1 MIEIMKVVDKENIFR
16 IICFGAFFITIV
28 MTPWMNSDSL
38 IIPKLISLFCLAL
51 FLIPKLIALKSQL
64 LSNQVMKALS
74 VIILLIVIQMV
85 LVIYISAAPLEQQ
98 IFGRTGRGLGFI
110 TEISLLVVLISST
123 IFIHAQKINILFTFL
138 IFSSTITTV
147 YSVLQRFD
155 LDIFDWTT
163 RTNGIIGT
171 LGNPNFQASFA
182 AMTFF
187 PSIVYVWN
195 YTRGKIYASILVV
208 PILVLIYI
216 SQSTQGYVT
225 LLTSIFIY
233 FLIFYW
239 YRKKLIFSTI
249 SIGFIISIYL
259 AVSGMLN
266 NGPLAK
272 YLYKI
277 SVQSREEMY
286 RTSFTVANE
295 NLFFGV
301 GLDSLGDHYL
311 LYRDEKVA
319 NGIAEFTDNSHNLF
333 LNYAAT
339 GGYPLAFLHLLL
351 TLLVLFSFIKLQ
363 SSIGRFDKK
372 IAALFCAWVCYVQQ
386 SLISPANISMLI
398 WNAII
403 SGTLVGLAAKGYDEV
418 SDLKTS
424 RQKLSLATPFSSFMV
439 ILGIVFCYPYFNVDR
454 QQLTSLRTGNAL
466 LAVQSAKSYPES
478 SIRYT
483 RIGQELI
490 KSNLPGPAL
499 ELARAA
505 VEFNPDAISAWALI
519 LVNNTATLEERIRAK
534 NEILRLDPFNKEVKS
549 LVLDSTLP
557 TN

>member
-1 MIEIMKVVDKENIFR
+1 MKIVDKENTFR

-64 LSNQVMKALS
+64 LSNQAMKALS
-74 VIILLIVIQMV
+74 VIISLIVIQMV
-85 LVIYISAAPLEQQ
+85 LVLYMSEAPLEQQ

-110 TEISLLVVLISST
+110 TEISLLVVLVSSAF
-123 IFIHAQKINILFTFL
+123 FIRAQKIKTLFIFL

-155 LDIFDWTT
+155 LDVFDWTT

-187 PSIVYVWN
+187 PSVVYFWD
-195 YTRGKIYASILVV
+195 YARGKIYASILAV

-225 LLTSIFIY
+225 LLTSVFIY
-233 FLIFYW
+233 FLVFSW
-239 YRKKLIFSTI
+239 YRKKFIFTTI
-249 SIGFIISIYL
+249 SIGFIVSIFL
-259 AVSGMLN
+259 LVSGMLN
-266 NGPLAK
+266 NGPWAK
-272 YLYKI
+272 YLFKA
-277 SVQSREEMY
+277 SVQSRGEMFK
-286 RTSFTVANE
+286 TSFTVANE
-295 NLFFGV
+295 NPFFGV
-301 GLDSLGDHYL
+301 GLDSLGDYYL
-311 LYRDEKVA
+311 LYRDETVA

-333 LNYAAT
+333 LNYAST
-339 GGYPLAFLHLLL
+339 GGYPLGFLHLLL
-351 TLLVLFSFIKLQ
+351 ALFVIFSFMKLQ

-372 IAALFCAWVCYVQQ
+372 IAALFCAWVCYLQQ
-386 SLISPANISMLI
+386 SLISPANISMLT

-403 SGTLVGLAAKGYDEV
+403 SGTLVGLAAKGFDEV
-418 SDLKTS
+418 SDPKIS
-424 RQKLSLATPFSSFMV
+424 RQKLSLATPFSTFMA
-439 ILGIVFCYPYFNVDR
+439 ILGMVFCYPYFNVDR
-454 QQLTSLRTGNAL
+454 QQLTSLRTGNVL
-466 LAVQSAKSYPES
+466 LGIQSAKSYPES
-478 SIRYT
+478 SIRYS
-483 RIGQELI
+483 RIGQEFI
-490 KSNLPGPAL
+490 KSNMPGPAL
-499 ELARAA
+499 ELARTA
-505 VEFNPDAISAWALI
+505 VEFNPNAISAWALI
-519 LVNNTATLEERIRAK
+519 LVNNTATLEERVRAK

-549 LVLDSTLP
+549 LMFDPALP